1 MRAGLV
7 NSLTQTVVKLTA
19 PGVPDIYQ
27 GSEALDFSLV
37 DPDNRREPDFDA
49 LAAMLNA
56 PQHDGSEA
64 HWLRGQVNQQ
74 AIVTLLTLRQQQP
87 ALFRHGDYLALSA
100 DGEQQNNVLAFAR
113 TKQDQAVIVV
123 VSRRVFN
130 QLPENLDQPPAA
142 RWADTVIALPTA
154 LSQRRY
160 QDVLTGKTVAAGDQ
174 LPLTGLASQWCA
186 VLVAQ

>member
-1 MRAGLV
+1 M
-7 NSLTQTVVKLTA
+7 VKLTA

-74 AIVTLLTLRQQQP
+74 AIVKLLTLRQQKP
-87 ALFRHGDYLALSA
+87 ALFRHGDYLPLSA
-100 DGEQQNNVLAFAR
+100 EGAQQDNVLAFAR
-113 TKQDQAVIVV
+113 TREDQAVIVI

-130 QLPENLDQPPAA
+130 ALPENLDQPSEA
-142 RWADTVIALPTA
+142 RWADTHIALPAALGQRSYQDA
-154 LSQRRY
+154 LS
-160 QDVLTGKTVAAGDQ
+160 GKTLNAGDQ
-174 LPLTGLASQWCA
+174 LPLTALASQWCA